1 MQVGNRLLAVEPNV
15 GHEAVSFFGHAEL
28 LGDLP
33 GGLVDLAEDGRVL
46 RRQGVGRRDVPFR
59 DDQHMHRGLRADVV
73 EGEHVIVLEYGVRG
87 EFASHD
93 LAEDA
98 VAHRTHSCRLTRTK
112 ADAVLQDVPALHHC
126 TNFAPFAP
134 HPDNGTWRARPRGQ
148 TLPRWAAGLGEKQ
161 MAVVAYFNGQFVD
174 PDGAWVPLE
183 ERGHQF
189 GDGVYEVIRV
199 YSGRPFLME
208 EHLERLE
215 RSLRV
220 IDIANPHTSEEW
232 AHLIAESVRRSGEA
246 EAQIYLQVTRG
257 SAVRGH
263 VFPGEAAPNVSL
275 VVRPA
280 AAPVYPEDA
289 ALLAL
294 PDERWPNVYVKSI
307 NLLPNVIAKE
317 AAKRAGAVEAMLVRA
332 GVITEGASSNLWFVI
347 GGRVYTHP
355 ANRYILGGITRQ
367 FVLQL
372 ARETGV
378 EVVEEAVPFSKL
390 GEVQE
395 VFVTSTTQEILPVAR
410 VFTDR
415 RIASALEAL
424 PAEPAETLLPQVQD
438 PVELWRRPGDAVV
451 TERLA
456 EAFAQ
461 ALEKFRN
468 YEPLLQA

>member
-1 MQVGNRLLAVEPNV
+1 
-15 GHEAVSFFGHAEL
+15 
-28 LGDLP
+28 
-33 GGLVDLAEDGRVL
+33 
-46 RRQGVGRRDVPFR
+46 
-59 DDQHMHRGLRADVV
+59 
-73 EGEHVIVLEYGVRG
+73 
-87 EFASHD
+87 
-93 LAEDA
+93 
-98 VAHRTHSCRLTRTK
+98 
-112 ADAVLQDVPALHHC
+112 
-126 TNFAPFAP
+126 
-134 HPDNGTWRARPRGQ
+134 
-148 TLPRWAAGLGEKQ
+148 